1 MDQSAAPQTLS
12 RSLSPRHVTMI
23 SMGGMIGAGV
33 FVGSSAAIAA
43 VGPAIV
49 LSYLIAGVLILLV
62 MRMLAE
68 MATALPNVRTFTEF
82 ARAGLGSGRGL
93 RGRLAVL
100 VLLDHH
106 GGGRGDR
113 RCQPAAHM
121 DRAAHLAAGRGD

>member
-1 MDQSAAPQTLS
+1 MQPRSLAPATSAPAALS

-33 FVGSSAAIAA
+33 FVGSSAAIAG

-68 MATALPNVRTFTEF
+68 MATALPNVRSFTEEPIEPAHRTTSPLVRASMTSPPRMKRTPA
-82 ARAGLGSGRGL
+82 ARPFNPRPSI
-93 RGRLAVL
+93 
-100 VLLDHH
+100 
-106 GGGRGDR
+106 R
-113 RCQPAAHM
+113 RCARP
-121 DRAAHLAAGRGD
+121 